1 MYTPNLNSLI
11 SAAISGADDFGAVTQ
26 RQTAGPFGQG
36 VPDPLLYEVLPD
48 PSGAY
53 DNVVTPSGTEQF
65 LETSSGFVAT
75 NPLNTDALTKQPD
88 GTLRLTK
95 LDGSFYQFNS
105 SGYLAYYQTA
115 GGLRTTF
122 NYDANQ
128 NVTSVV
134 APGNQVTTYS
144 YNSNGLVTSS
154 TDPFGNVTTYGY
166 TVDQSAALLTSIT
179 TPAGTTTITYTPTPS
194 RVLLG
199 YDDSSPALEYLP
211 TSITLPD
218 GSGERY
224 TYDGF
229 GRLTKTTLLDGS
241 DPVTEA
247 YDATGL
253 GVTTTF
259 ADGTT
264 KTDLYGPGGILLKTT
279 DATGDTTAL
288 SYGPNLLLS
297 SILAPGGAQSSL
309 TYNGQNEISGAVSP
323 TGTAVT
329 LTYDSEGRVIG
340 LTDGNGNTVTAAYD
354 SNSNLAS
361 LTFPDGTQTQYAYNS
376 AGQLDQVTGRDGAVT
391 SFTLNANGQPTQ
403 VSYSDGTSFSYT
415 YDAHGN
421 MLTSTDAD
429 GTTTYTYNAAQ
440 EVTKIAY
447 PGGQSVSYQYNSK
460 GLVTQ
465 ESDQSGVLETYT
477 YDADARLLEV
487 LDGSG
492 NVLVSYTYDDLG
504 RVSMESFENG
514 TKTVYSYDAN
524 GNIASITN
532 LAVGGTVS
540 NSLTYTYNAQGE
552 PLTSTDQ
559 SGNVTSYAYDALGQL
574 TQVTLPGGRSITYN
588 YDADSNR
595 TSVVDSAG
603 TDTATYAVNNLDQ
616 YTSVGGT
623 SYTYDKDGNLQTM
636 TNASGTTT
644 YTYNAAGQLASST
657 GPAGTFTYSY
667 NALNQLDSYTIN
679 GVRTNLL
686 LDAAGHVIAAYNA
699 SGTLIANYQY
709 GLQLISRQAPGG
721 SNSFY
726 DFDLTGNTTA
736 ITNSAGA
743 IVNTYS
749 YLPFGEKLSS
759 TGSAGNLFTFSG
771 ASGVLDL
778 GDGLYRMVHRTYSPS
793 LGRFLQPDPTGFAG
807 GLNLYRYADN
817 APSLLIDPSGL
828 FAATPIVFTETV
840 TVGTSASFT
849 PSAELVGTAFGRAAD
864 IELADFTIAVAA
876 AVAGTAAV
884 ALAPGIILI
893 IPLADA
899 FAPIV
904 LALAFLANVHPHLV
918 LPPDVIMPLSNIRNH
933 LPITLVNSLDP
944 NEIVGPAGGGAN
956 QYVTANQP
964 LSYTI
969 FFENQST
976 ATAPAQDV
984 TVTTTL
990 NPNVDLSMFELLS
1003 IGWGSEVLNVPA
1015 GLTSYSTRVSYVQ
1028 PNTGKTILVDVSAAL
1043 DFRTRTLTWT
1053 FTSLDPTT
1061 LDTPSDP
1068 LAGFLPPDN
1077 STGQGRGYVSYTVD
1091 PVAGLASGT
1100 VINAAASVVF
1110 DKNAAISTQTWT
1122 NIIDAGPPT
1131 STVAPLAATQT
1142 TPSFLVSWS
1151 GHDDPNGS
1159 GIASYTIYVSIDGG
1173 AFTPW
1178 MNTTAT
1184 SAEFEGSPGHTYAF
1198 YSIATDNVGNVQ
1210 ALPTLIETTTVLVA
1224 PTLTIAGPS
1233 TATAGS
1239 TYTLNL
1245 SASGT
1250 GASTI
1255 TSWTVNWGDG
1265 SVQTFPGN
1273 PMSVTHVYAKGPST
1287 DTISATATNPSGTFP
1302 AGDTV
1307 QVAVAVSNSN
1317 APVVTLAAPVPAVAG
1332 VAFFDSGSFKSTAHG
1347 PFSAEVNYG
1356 DGTGLQ
1362 VLKLSKSRTFT
1373 LDHVFASA
1381 GTYVI
1386 TVGVTDGGHRSGQF
1400 MTTVTVSPA
1409 LASGYGAGRD
1419 AFVTTLYTEDLGRTP
1434 ELQGLRFWS
1443 GVLAAETKPK
1453 TVALAIYDL
1462 PEHRA
1467 DLAKGDVPSI
1477 PFHSSYANALR
1488 AGQQAARSYKQ
1499 TPSGP
1504 MTLARS
1510 LRGGK
1515 KGPH

>member
-1 MYTPNLNSLI
+1 MNNYLDAVATELSTTGLYTPDVTSLI
-11 SAAISGADDFGAVTQ
+11 STAINSADDFGAVTQ

-36 VPDPLLYEVLPD
+36 TPDPLLYEVIV
-48 PSGAY
+48 PSTGQY
-53 DNVVTPSGTEQF
+53 VDVVMPSGTERF
-65 LETSSGFVAT
+65 LDTGSTFTAAD
-75 NPLNTDALTKQPD
+75 PLDTDTLTTQPD
-88 GTLRLTK
+88 GTLRLTE

-105 SGYLAYYQTA
+105 SDYLAYYQTG

-122 NYDANQ
+122 NYDANH

-134 APGNQVTTYS
+134 APGNQTTTYA

-166 TVDQSAALLTSIT
+166 TVSNSASLLTSIT
-179 TPAGTTTITYTPTPS
+179 TPAGTTTITYTPTPAS
-194 RVLLG
+194 GTKTIASGPTSPPGFTLVPVAVPDVITDPEVIT
-199 YDDSSPALEYLP
+199 YYDSSPALEYLP

-218 GSGERY
+218 GSGQKY

-241 DPVTEA
+241 DPVTET

-264 KTDLYGPGGILLKTT
+264 ETYLLGPSGIPLKTT
-279 DATGDTTAL
+279 DATGNTTSF

-309 TYNGQNEISGAVSP
+309 TYNGQNEFSGGVSP
-323 TGTAVT
+323 TGTAAT
-329 LTYDSEGRVIG
+329 LTYDSEGRVTG
-340 LTDGNGNTVTAAYD
+340 LTDGNGNTVTEAYD
-354 SNSNLAS
+354 SNSNLTS

-376 AGQLDQVTGRDGAVT
+376 AGELDQVIGRDGAVT

-421 MLTSTDAD
+421 MVTSTDAD

-440 EVTKIAY
+440 EITNIAY
-447 PGGQSVSYQYNSK
+447 PGGQSVSYQYDSK
-460 GLVTQ
+460 GRVTQ
-465 ESDQSGVLETYT
+465 ESDQSGVLESYT
-477 YDADARLLEV
+477 YDADARLSEV

-492 NVLVSYTYDDLG
+492 NVLVAYTYDDLG

-524 GNIASITN
+524 GNVASITN

-540 NSLTYTYNAQGE
+540 SSLTYTYNAQGE
-552 PLTSTDQ
+552 PLTSTDR

-574 TQVTLPGGRSITYN
+574 TQVTLPGGRSITYT
-588 YDADSNR
+588 YDADGNR

-603 TDTATYAVNNLDQ
+603 TETAIYAVNNLDQ
-616 YTSVGGT
+616 YTSVGST

-667 NALNQLDSYTIN
+667 NALAQLDSYTIN
-679 GVRTNLL
+679 GTRTNLL
-686 LDAAGHVIAAYNA
+686 LDGAGHVIAAYNA
-699 SGTLIANYQY
+699 SGNLIANYQY

-749 YLPFGEKLSS
+749 YLPFREKLSS

-778 GDGLYRMVHRTYSPS
+778 GDGLYRMTHRTYSPS

-828 FAATPIVFTETV
+828 FAATPIVFNP
-840 TVGTSASFT
+840 GTDIVATSSFT
-849 PSAELVGTAFGRAAD
+849 PSAELASTAFGRAAD
-864 IELADFTIAVAA
+864 IKLADFTIAVAA

-944 NEIVGPAGGGAN
+944 NEIVGPAGVGAN

-990 NPNVDLSMFELLS
+990 NPNVDLSTFELLS

-1061 LDTPSDP
+1061 LDAPSNP
-1068 LAGFLPPDN
+1068 LEGFLPPDN

-1100 VINAAASVVF
+1100 TISAAASVVF
-1110 DKNAAISTQTWT
+1110 DKNAAISTHTK
-1122 NIIDAGPPT
+1122 
-1131 STVAPLAATQT
+1131 
-1142 TPSFLVSWS
+1142 S
-1151 GHDDPNGS
+1151 GKFARS
-1159 GIASYTIYVSIDGG
+1159 C
-1173 AFTPW
+1173 
-1178 MNTTAT
+1178 
-1184 SAEFEGSPGHTYAF
+1184 
-1198 YSIATDNVGNVQ
+1198 
-1210 ALPTLIETTTVLVA
+1210 
-1224 PTLTIAGPS
+1224 
-1233 TATAGS
+1233 
-1239 TYTLNL
+1239 
-1245 SASGT
+1245 
-1250 GASTI
+1250 
-1255 TSWTVNWGDG
+1255 
-1265 SVQTFPGN
+1265 
-1273 PMSVTHVYAKGPST
+1273 ST
-1287 DTISATATNPSGTFP
+1287 DCV
-1302 AGDTV
+1302 D
-1307 QVAVAVSNSN
+1307 
-1317 APVVTLAAPVPAVAG
+1317 
-1332 VAFFDSGSFKSTAHG
+1332 
-1347 PFSAEVNYG
+1347 
-1356 DGTGLQ
+1356 
-1362 VLKLSKSRTFT
+1362 
-1373 LDHVFASA
+1373 
-1381 GTYVI
+1381 
-1386 TVGVTDGGHRSGQF
+1386 
-1400 MTTVTVSPA
+1400 
-1409 LASGYGAGRD
+1409 
-1419 AFVTTLYTEDLGRTP
+1419 
-1434 ELQGLRFWS
+1434 W
-1443 GVLAAETKPK
+1443 
-1453 TVALAIYDL
+1453 
-1462 PEHRA
+1462 
-1467 DLAKGDVPSI
+1467 
-1477 PFHSSYANALR
+1477 
-1488 AGQQAARSYKQ
+1488 AR
-1499 TPSGP
+1499 
-1504 MTLARS
+1504 
-1510 LRGGK
+1510 
-1515 KGPH
+1515 